1 MRMLRVN
8 VYPVCIGG
16 RINKPYELINNNAI
30 KQYKTV
36 ANDADQCI
44 ITTWIRQTQQAE
56 SGAVHSAWC
65 ATLHYNVRRLSSWL

>member
-8 VYPVCIGG
+8 VYPVCIGWC
-16 RINKPYELINNNAI
+16 INKPYGLINNNAI

-44 ITTWIRQTQQAE
+44 ITTWIRQTQQA
-56 SGAVHSAWC
+56 
-65 ATLHYNVRRLSSWL
+65 